1 MLYYARM
8 KAITNSLDKVRDV
21 LNQRYM
27 TGHRYQSVYDNGK
40 RYELKIPVYKTR
52 KRIIADFVKEK
63 IQDIVF
69 AMESLIELSIS
80 IIKFA
85 LVVAVICS
93 PWIVGY
99 IIESL

>member
-8 KAITNSLDKVRDV
+8 KAITNSLESVRAK

-27 TGHRYQSVYDNGK
+27 TGYRYQTVFENGK
-40 RYELKIPVYKTR
+40 RKEFKFPVYKSR
-52 KRIIADFVKEK
+52 KRIVADFVKEK

-69 AMESLIELSIS
+69 AMENLVEFSI
-80 IIKFA
+80 ITIKFA

-93 PWIVGY
+93 PWIVEY
-99 IIESL
+99 LIESL

>member
-8 KAITNSLDKVRDV
+8 KAITNSLDKVRDA

-27 TGHRYQSVYDNGK
+27 TGYRYQTVFENGERK
-40 RYELKIPVYKTR
+40 EFKFPIFKTR

-63 IQDIVF
+63 IQDVVF
-69 AMESLIELSIS
+69 AMESLVELSIN

-93 PWIVGY
+93 PWIVEFL
-99 IIESL
+99 IESL

>member
-8 KAITNSLDKVRDV
+8 KAITNSLESVRAK

-27 TGHRYQSVYDNGK
+27 TGYRYQTVIENGK
-40 RYELKIPVYKTR
+40 RKEFKFPVYKSG

-63 IQDIVF
+63 IQDVVF

-93 PWIVGY
+93 PWIVEFL
-99 IIESL
+99 IESL

>member
-1 MLYYARM
+1 M
-8 KAITNSLDKVRDV
+8 KAITNSLESVRAK

-27 TGHRYQSVYDNGK
+27 TGYRYQTVIENGK
-40 RYELKIPVYKTR
+40 RKEFKFPVYKSG

-63 IQDIVF
+63 IQDVVF

-93 PWIVGY
+93 PWIVEFL
-99 IIESL
+99 IESL

>member
-8 KAITNSLDKVRDV
+8 KAITNSIDSVRAK

-27 TGHRYQSVYDNGK
+27 TGYRYQSVYDNGN
-40 RYELKIPVYKTR
+40 RYEIKIPVYKTR
-52 KRIIADFVKEK
+52 KRIVADIIKEK

-69 AMESLIELSIS
+69 AMEILVELSI
-80 IIKFA
+80 ITIKFA

-93 PWIVGY
+93 PWIVEY
-99 IIESL
+99 LIESL

>member
-1 MLYYARM
+1 M
-8 KAITNSLDKVRDV
+8 KAITNSLESVRAK

-27 TGHRYQSVYDNGK
+27 TGYRYQTVIENGK
-40 RYELKIPVYKTR
+40 RKEFKFPVYKSG

-63 IQDIVF
+63 IQDVVF
-69 AMESLIELSIS
+69 ALESLVELSIS

-93 PWIVGY
+93 PWIVEFL
-99 IIESL
+99 IESL